1 MAKKELKPDY
11 KIMKGSAVAAM
22 QYDYECF
29 VKHIHAY
36 YSNVFIDNDG
46 NVRRTYDAAIEQK
59 RANECLENLRR
70 HQVMLEQI
78 LCEMGAEDNDTE

>member
-1 MAKKELKPDY
+1 MAKKELKPNY
-11 KIMKGSAVAAM
+11 KLMKSSAVSAM

-29 VKHIHAY
+29 VKHIRAY

-59 RANECLENLRR
+59 RANECLENLRK
-70 HQVMLEQI
+70 HQTMLEQI
-78 LCEMGAEDNDTE
+78 LCEMGDGNDT